1 MKPIPKHCRASAI
14 QKASLVAAVVVAFL
28 APTCPGQTPGN
39 HRFNAI
45 SVLPDRSLF
54 LSLTGSVANTFLP
67 YFDIYVLER
76 STNLSDWAP
85 LPNLLRT
92 NASATPL
99 TWIDTGAANFSAQF
113 YRTPT
118 NHLFTALAQPT
129 GQYAVGRTTRTV
141 TDLSRTNRY
150 NIPTNAA
157 FMLTIWYPAQ
167 ASAGSLPATYID
179 RPLAGPLA
187 ESHVG
192 SSGDNSNRLAQ
203 FHAFSIADAPLL
215 RAEEPFPVIIYSHG
229 YTFHRQ
235 DNSEKLEELASHGFV
250 AVAMDHI
257 DCRTTVYPDGT
268 VARGIFTDNPSEADL
283 NASVTGRLADDRFVL
298 EELAR
303 LNASDPLLAG
313 ALDLSR
319 LGAMG
324 WSLGNSDL
332 GEAARTDDRFKAVA
346 MLEGYLQGADTLRQ
360 VGLGRPLLALY
371 AQYISE
377 LSLFNKATRDAWLC
391 QIRGTDHF
399 VFKDVTESTLA
410 TDAARRGAETIRA
423 CVLSFFNKYL
433 RNQDDHLLDDLPM
446 VYTNVFNFMT
456 KALRIATQP
465 QSRNVVRGGNV
476 TFSVLATSAQPI
488 AYQWRFNGTDL
499 PTATNSTFTLTNVQ
513 PTDAGSYTVVVAD
526 GITTLTSQAATLT
539 VGERPAITVQ
549 PESQTVHVGD
559 TVSLSV
565 SAAGTLPLSYRWRRG
580 VATVT
585 NMILGETTA
594 VLTLTNVQ
602 TNQAGNYTVLITNL
616 FGVAPPSST
625 AVLTVLSP

>member
-1 MKPIPKHCRASAI
+1 VKTNSQSSFN
-14 QKASLVAAVVVAFL
+14 QKASLAAAVIVAFL
-28 APTCPGQTPGN
+28 ASTCPGQTSSN
-39 HRFNAI
+39 HRFNGI

-54 LSLTGSVANTFLP
+54 LSLTGSVDSAFLP
-67 YFDIYVLER
+67 YFDIYVLES
-76 STNLSDWAP
+76 STNLSDWTSLA
-85 LPNLLRT
+85 NLVRT
-92 NASATPL
+92 NATTKAL
-99 TWIDTGAANFSAQF
+99 TWIDSAATNFSARF

-129 GQYAVGRTTRTV
+129 GQYAVGRTTRIV

-150 NIPTNAA
+150 NIATNAS

-167 ASAGSLPATYID
+167 ASAGTLPAGYID
-179 RPLAGPLA
+179 FPLAAPLA
-187 ESHVG
+187 EPHVG
-192 SSGDNSNRLAQ
+192 SIGDSSNRLAQ
-203 FHAFSIADAPLL
+203 FHAFSIANAPLL
-215 RAEEPFPVIIYSHG
+215 RAELPFPVVIYSHG

-257 DCRTTVYPDGT
+257 DCRTTVYSDGT
-268 VARGIFTDNPSEADL
+268 AVRGIYSDNPSEADL

-298 EELAR
+298 EELTR
-303 LNASDPLLAG
+303 LNDNDPLLAG

-319 LGAMG
+319 LGAIG

-332 GEAARTDDRFKAVA
+332 GELARTDDRFKAVA
-346 MLEGYLQGADTLRQ
+346 MLEGYLQGADTLLEL
-360 VGLGRPLLALY
+360 GLGRPLLALY
-371 AQYISE
+371 AEPFSD
-377 LSLFNKATRDAWLC
+377 LSLFNKATRDAWFC

-399 VFKDVTESTLA
+399 VFKDVTESSLA
-410 TDAARRGAETIRA
+410 TDVARRGAETIRA
-423 CVLSFFNKYL
+423 CVLSFFNKYV
-433 RNQDDHLLDDLPM
+433 RNEDDHLLDNLPM

-456 KALRIATQP
+456 KALRIVTQP

-476 TFSVLATSAQPI
+476 TFTVLATSAQPI
-488 AYQWRFNGTDL
+488 AYQWRFNGTNL
-499 PTATNSTFTLTNVQ
+499 PAAINSSFTLTDVQ
-513 PTDAGSYTVVVAD
+513 PTSAGNYTVVVTD
-526 GITTLTSQAATLT
+526 GITTLTSQAATLS

-549 PESQTVHVGD
+549 PQSQTVHVGD

-580 VATVT
+580 SATLT
-585 NMILGETTA
+585 NMILSETTA

-602 TNQAGNYTVLITNL
+602 INQAGSYTVAITNL
-616 FGVAPPSST
+616 FGAAPLSST